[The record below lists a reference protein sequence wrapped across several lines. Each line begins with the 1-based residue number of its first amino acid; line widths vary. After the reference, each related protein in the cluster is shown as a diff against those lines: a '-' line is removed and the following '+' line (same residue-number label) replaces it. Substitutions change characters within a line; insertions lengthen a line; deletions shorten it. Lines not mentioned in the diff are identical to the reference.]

1 MNAPEPNLNNLVQS
15 FPPDLLRP
23 CATNPRQVIE
33 RLHEMADSIAR
44 VGILQPLLIRRHPTE
59 AGAYEIVSGHRR
71 FAGAQLAA
79 EQVGKAIE
87 SLPCRL
93 VDLTDEQVCEIQIV
107 ENLQREDLAPMDEAN
122 GYLRLVSEFKQT
134 VDEIAERVGKSKAY
148 VYAKLK
154 LCALNDS
161 ARMALQ
167 LGQITESI
175 AVLIARI
182 PEPLQG
188 KAIKALTEPDYRRDV
203 ATESMSFRQAAT
215 VLREQFT
222 TDLRK
227 AKWSLDDQTLVEGA
241 SACNMC
247 PKKSGNNP
255 DEYPDITDPRVCMDP
270 TCFAVKRAAHERQ
283 LEAIALEKADV
294 KLKAGAAR
302 NAIDSWSGKIR
313 PESGLVKLTDK
324 PEGSTKTWNQLAKS
338 AGIEVETIA
347 VIDKDRSKV
356 HVVTRGDQL
365 AKALQ
370 EAGVKVEAPNVQAPI
385 ERNVHDQAELTAKA
399 EVWTAS
405 NAAVLRKLWQ
415 PESWQ
420 SSTLEAWAHA
430 LFELVLSTVNEY
442 QARRGL
448 SLIMDAPPAPDDDA
462 HDDDGGPR
470 ALLRSVALPDGDG
483 DDYQRYMRGALLLLL
498 APEIQVNAWDVFHHG
513 EDLSGP
519 CSPTGIAKLLGI
531 TVEMPLDPAVA
542 AQASDQTAKPPAP
555 AKGKA
560 KRTPKVKAAPAAEE
574 TTTAPNAADGDTGG
588 SDE

>member
-15 FPPDLLRP
+15 FPPELLRP

-33 RLHEMADSIAR
+33 RLNEMADSIAR
-44 VGILQPLLIRRHPTE
+44 VGILQPLLVRRHPTE
-59 AGAYEIVSGHRR
+59 DGVYEIVSGHRR

-79 EQVGKAIE
+79 EQLGKSIE

-134 VDEIAERVGKSKAY
+134 VDEIAERMGKSKAY

-154 LCALNDS
+154 LCALNDT
-161 ARMALQ
+161 ARRALQ
-167 LGQITESI
+167 AGQITESI
-175 AVLIARI
+175 GVLIARI
-182 PEPLQG
+182 PEPLQD
-188 KAIKALTEPDYRRDV
+188 KAVKALTEEDYRRD
-203 ATESMSFRQAAT
+203 AKTESLSFRQAAK

-227 AKWSLDDQTLVEGA
+227 AKWSLDDHTLAEGA
-241 SACNMC
+241 PACNMC

-270 TCFAVKRAAHERQ
+270 TCFAVKRVAHERQ

-347 VIDKDRSKV
+347 VIDKERSKV

-365 AKALQ
+365 AKALK
-370 EAGVKVEAPNVQAPI
+370 EAGVKVKAPKLEAASSSGPQSAVSKRHAEKAASI
-385 ERNVHDQAELTAKA
+385 TERNAAIVRTLISDEAWNSAGTAPWARILLDFVMDSISGNAAREGLKLLDPQTPEMGGGFSPDKQALR
-399 EVWTAS
+399 
-405 NAAVLRKLWQ
+405 AAVLPQ
-415 PESWQ
+415 
-420 SSTLEAWAHA
+420 
-430 LFELVLSTVNEY
+430 
-442 QARRGL
+442 
-448 SLIMDAPPAPDDDA
+448 
-462 HDDDGGPR
+462 
-470 ALLRSVALPDGDG
+470 GDG
-483 DDYQRYMRGALLLLL
+483 DDCDRYIRAAATLFL
-498 APEIQVNAWDVFHHG
+498 ATNVEVDEYDVAYRADTLQGPLTPE
-513 EDLSGP
+513 
-519 CSPTGIAKLLGI
+519 GIAKAFGI
-531 TVEMPLDPAVA
+531 TVDTPPEPTVA
-542 AQASDQTAKPPAP
+542 AP
-555 AKGKA
+555 AKSKGKRA
-560 KRTPKVKAAPAAEE
+560 PKVKAAPAAEE
-574 TTTAPNAADGDTGG
+574 TTTGPDAAEGDTGG
-588 SDE
+588 SEE

>member
-1 MNAPEPNLNNLVQS
+1 MNAPEPLQESLVEY
-15 FPPDLLRP
+15 FPIDRLHPSP
-23 CATNPRQVIE
+23 TNPRESICDVSE
-33 RLHEMADSIAR
+33 LATSIAR
-44 VGILQPLLIRRHPTE
+44 MGVLQPILIRPARQ
-59 AGAYEIVSGHRR
+59 AGEYEVISGHRR
-71 FAGAQLAA
+71 LVAAA
-79 EQVGKAIE
+79 EAGLEQV
-87 SLPCRL
+87 PCRL
-93 VDLTDEQVCEIQIV
+93 CEVNDEQVAEIQIV

-161 ARMALQ
+161 ARLALQ

-188 KAIKALTEPDYRRDV
+188 KAIKVLTEPDYRRDV
-203 ATESMSFRQAAT
+203 ATESMSFRQAAKL
-215 VLREQFT
+215 LREQFT

-247 PKKSGNNP
+247 PKKSGNSP

-302 NAIDSWSGKIR
+302 NAIDRWSGKIR

-347 VIDKDRSKV
+347 VIDQERSKV

-365 AKALQ
+365 AKALK
-370 EAGVKVEAPNVQAPI
+370 EAGVKVKAPKLEASSSSGQQSAASKRHVEKAASI
-385 ERNVHDQAELTAKA
+385 TERNATIVRNLMGDEAWNSTGTAPWARILLDFVVDSISGHAAREGLKLIDPETPDMGSGFSPDKQELR
-399 EVWTAS
+399 
-405 NAAVLRKLWQ
+405 AAVLPQ
-415 PESWQ
+415 
-420 SSTLEAWAHA
+420 
-430 LFELVLSTVNEY
+430 
-442 QARRGL
+442 
-448 SLIMDAPPAPDDDA
+448 
-462 HDDDGGPR
+462 
-470 ALLRSVALPDGDG
+470 GDG
-483 DDYQRYMRGALLLLL
+483 DDSDRYIRAAAKLFL
-498 APEIQVNAWDVFHHG
+498 ATNVEVDEYDVAYRADTLQGPLTPE
-513 EDLSGP
+513 
-519 CSPTGIAKLLGI
+519 GIAKALGI
-531 TVEMPLDPAVA
+531 TVDTPPDPTVA
-542 AQASDQTAKPPAP
+542 AP

-560 KRTPKVKAAPAAEE
+560 KRAPKLKAAPAAEE
-574 TTTAPNAADGDTGG
+574 SPTEPSVADADTGG
-588 SDE
+588 SEE